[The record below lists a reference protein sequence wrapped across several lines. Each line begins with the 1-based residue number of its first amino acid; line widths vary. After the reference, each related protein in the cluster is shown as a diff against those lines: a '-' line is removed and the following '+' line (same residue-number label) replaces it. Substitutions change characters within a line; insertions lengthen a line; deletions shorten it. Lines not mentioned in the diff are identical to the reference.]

1 MRLGVVSI
9 HEVAIQAALLA
20 AQATPKAGHVAGAH
34 QSHRTMILSVGLAIG
49 IIIVILAIPLLI
61 KKVKP
66 NRVYGLTFVLAQES
80 NRTWYAA
87 NQFFG
92 ACLLV
97 AGLITVVGTLVIW
110 GGKLFR
116 SSNKGLVVVEVLLV
130 VAPVV
135 IAYLVAAARFR
146 SR

>member
-1 MRLGVVSI
+1 VSI
-9 HEVAIQAALLA
+9 HDVGTLA
-20 AQATPKAGHVAGAH
+20 AVLAARATPIAGHVAGAGQSH
-34 QSHRTMILSVGLAIG
+34 QSHRSLILTVGLVIG
-49 IIIVILAIPLLI
+49 ILIVIAAIPLLI

-92 ACLLV
+92 VCLLV
-97 AGLITVVGTLVIW
+97 AGLITVAGTLIIW

-116 SSNKGLVVVEVLLV
+116 SSNKGLVVVEALLV
-130 VAPVV
+130 VAPAA
-135 IAYLVAAARFR
+135 IAYIVAAARYR